1 MKFVNE
7 KYSYLLLWLCVLIHS
22 SCVVSL
28 RIVNDVQLQ
37 YINNNNNDTKVN
49 YNSNS
54 NTNNNTSDYVSG
66 NVAYFFD
73 FLDSS
78 LQAPIIKEFQKVYK
92 KALKLN
98 GKKYNKHNNST
109 NNNNITASDL
119 KVILSKWGWHN
130 PYANEEILLK
140 TFSKTKGNTLTMEE
154 FITLSVSINTCSCVK
169 YCYKDIYHDL
179 IDPLFKLIDESGD
192 EYATAEEI
200 FNSLKKLGRKEPN
213 KYNIYNCV
221 TASTNIVK
229 FYHTESLNEFVLK
242 NMKQREGMVSLD
254 EFRKGIMFG
263 YINRHIKGNK
273 VFIGDTINN
282 KESRWSEDGMKDL
295 MCEKIK
301 KYEDDAIKNAI
312 RNDSVHNANNVYRHK
327 KVKETETPGVSV
339 DQVMLPDKER
349 CNNKSNEQLK
359 GKKHKKKQQVHLDNN
374 NNNSIHDTINNVQN
388 KTKEIVSDISNA
400 IDTGASIV
408 KDVTSGIGFIKGKV
422 NKYKKDKDK

>member
-1 MKFVNE
+1 
-7 KYSYLLLWLCVLIHS
+7 
-22 SCVVSL
+22 
-28 RIVNDVQLQ
+28 
-37 YINNNNNDTKVN
+37 
-49 YNSNS
+49 
-54 NTNNNTSDYVSG
+54 
-66 NVAYFFD
+66 
-73 FLDSS
+73 
-78 LQAPIIKEFQKVYK
+78 
-92 KALKLN
+92 
-98 GKKYNKHNNST
+98 
-109 NNNNITASDL
+109 
-119 KVILSKWGWHN
+119 
-130 PYANEEILLK
+130 
-140 TFSKTKGNTLTMEE
+140 
-154 FITLSVSINTCSCVK
+154 
-169 YCYKDIYHDL
+169 
-179 IDPLFKLIDESGD
+179 
-192 EYATAEEI
+192 
-200 FNSLKKLGRKEPN
+200 
-213 KYNIYNCV
+213 
-221 TASTNIVK
+221 
-229 FYHTESLNEFVLK
+229 
-242 NMKQREGMVSLD
+242 MKQREGMVSLD

-282 KESRWSEDGMKDL
+282 KKSRWSEDGIKDL

-312 RNDSVHNANNVYRHK
+312 RNDSVHNANNVYRQK

-339 DQVMLPDKER
+339 NQVMLPDKER